1 MIDCIDVV
9 RTFRVAGRP
18 AVRALDACSL
28 QVARGEVVG
37 IAGPNGAGKSTLV
50 AILLGFLRPTSGT
63 VRIDGLEPRR
73 YVVARGIGYVSEL
86 VAINPRWRTD
96 TALARYA
103 MLSGLSDADGA
114 RQVDELLERLG
125 LTEHRT
131 KPVRALSKGNLQ
143 RLGVAQA
150 LLGDPDLLILDE
162 PTHGFDPVWT
172 LRFRDVIASL
182 RRPGRSILIA
192 SHDLAELSALTDRVV
207 IIDHGRVARS
217 VDRGASAPAARDYR
231 LVVATGGDA
240 IATIFPGARALGA
253 DTFEVRQLERSA
265 LNAGLATLLAG
276 GGQIVSVAPSE
287 TLLEYHF
294 RDAVEGLHP

>member
-1 MIDCIDVV
+1 VIDCVDVV
-9 RTFRVAGRP
+9 KAFRVAGRP
-18 AVRALDACSL
+18 AVRALDECSL

-63 VRIDGLEPRR
+63 VRLDGLDPRR
-73 YVVARGIGYVSEL
+73 YVEARGVGYVSEL
-86 VAINPRWRTD
+86 VAINPRWRTE

-103 MLSGLSDADGA
+103 TLAGLSDADA
-114 RQVDELLERLG
+114 VRQVDDLLEMLG
-125 LTEHRT
+125 LDEHRT

-150 LLGDPDLLILDE
+150 LLGDPDLIILDE
-162 PTHGFDPVWT
+162 PTHGFDPVWA
-172 LRFRDVIASL
+172 LRFRDVIARL
-182 RRPGRSILIA
+182 RRPGRTMLIA
-192 SHDLAELSALTDRVV
+192 SHDLGELSALTDRVV

-217 VDRGASAPAARDYR
+217 VDQGAQAPSLRDYR
-231 LVVATGGDA
+231 LV
-240 IATIFPGARALGA
+240 IASGARGLPAIFPGARALGA
-253 DTFEVRQLERSA
+253 DTFEVRQIELSA

-276 GGQIVSVAPSE
+276 GGRIVSVGPSE

-294 RDAVEGLHP
+294 RDAVEELNP